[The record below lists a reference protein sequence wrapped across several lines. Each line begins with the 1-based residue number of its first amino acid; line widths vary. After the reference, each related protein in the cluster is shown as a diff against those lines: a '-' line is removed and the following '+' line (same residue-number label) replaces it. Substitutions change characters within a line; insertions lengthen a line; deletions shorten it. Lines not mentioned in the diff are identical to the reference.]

1 MKDLSGCIYFLK
13 NSNYSVIQ
21 SERILNKTLKI
32 TRIVLV
38 TGTTVI
44 SKVLT

>member
-1 MKDLSGCIYFLK
+1 MKDLSGCIYLLK